1 MSGTPNNPTRPNS
14 SLKLP
19 RGLLNLS
26 GTPLPHGARLP
37 SLRGPKDLTLPGSA
51 PKARRTFAANVA
63 APRRAP
69 TLKGADR
76 PAKGGDDAVGGP
88 HHQGGGRQPDQGH
101 SSKRPPHRESPRF
114 IQCEGATFAHGVE
127 GRTKTT
133 VGFASWNSGGFKSE
147 HMGKPKLHN
156 PPSTTSLMSEQKDE
170 DQKKLDLL
178 LRSDFIDD
186 GPAEVSW
193 LGPTTLPLPLP
204 AVEQKPLVK
213 LEVPAIKQEPME
225 GLVVA
230 KEMPSA
236 AALRRLA
243 PADLFTDPNLPD
255 RGQLLFFQLPDSLP
269 GLNTPYEQ
277 PGREGVPRRQDP
289 SLGKTGEEP
298 DTLHGQ
304 IKLQHFPEAYVGK
317 LQVLKSGR
325 VRLLLGA
332 VALTVDLG
340 TQMSFRQDLISLRLP
355 EVGGTNAY
363 NLGQV
368 KHKLICLPD
377 MEHLL
382 AASSGV
388 PCHNLQNSQHF
399 LSS

>member
-19 RGLLNLS
+19 RGLLSLS

-37 SLRGPKDLTLPGSA
+37 SLGGPKDLTLPGSA

-76 PAKGGDDAVGGP
+76 PAKGRDDAAGKP
-88 HHQGGGRQPDQGH
+88 HHQGGSRQPDQGH
-101 SSKRPPHRESPRF
+101 SSKRPPRRESPRF
-114 IQCEGATFAHGVE
+114 IQSEGAIFAHGVD
-127 GRTKTT
+127 GCTKTT
-133 VGFASWNSGGFKSE
+133 VGFPSWNSGGFKSE
-147 HMGKPKLHN
+147 HMGKLKLHN
-156 PPSTTSLMSEQKDE
+156 PPSTTTSLMSEQKVE

-186 GPAEVSW
+186 GPAEVSR

-213 LEVPAIKQEPME
+213 LEVPVIKQEPME
-225 GLVVA
+225 GLVVD
-230 KEMPSA
+230 KEMPS

-277 PGREGVPRRQDP
+277 PGREGVPRQDP
-289 SLGKTGEEP
+289 SLGKTGEEH

-340 TQMSFRQDLISLRLP
+340 TQTSFRQDLVSLRQP

-363 NLGQV
+363 NLGPV

-382 AASSGV
+382 AASSSV
-388 PCHNLQNSQHF
+388 PCNDLQNSQHF

>member
-1 MSGTPNNPTRPNS
+1 MSGTPNSPTRPNS

-19 RGLLNLS
+19 RGLLSLS

-37 SLRGPKDLTLPGSA
+37 ALRGPKNLALPGSA

-63 APRRAP
+63 ASRRAP

-76 PAKGGDDAVGGP
+76 PAKDRDDAVGGP
-88 HHQGGGRQPDQGH
+88 HRQGGSRQPDQGH

-114 IQCEGATFAHGVE
+114 IQSEGATFAHGVDD
-127 GRTKTT
+127 RTKTT

-147 HMGKPKLHN
+147 HVGKPKLHS
-156 PPSTTSLMSEQKDE
+156 PPSTTTSLMSEQKVE
-170 DQKKLDLL
+170 DQKKLELL

-186 GPAEVSW
+186 GPAEVTQ

-204 AVEQKPLVK
+204 AVEQKPIVK
-213 LEVPAIKQEPME
+213 LEVPVVKQETME

-236 AALRRLA
+236 ALRRLA
-243 PADLFTDPNLPD
+243 PADVFTDPNLPD
-255 RGQLLFFQLPDSLP
+255 RGQLLFLQLPDSLP

-277 PGREGVPRRQDP
+277 PAREGVPQRQDP

-298 DTLHGQ
+298 DTLLGQ
-304 IKLQHFPEAYVGK
+304 IKLKHFPEAYVGK

-340 TQMSFRQDLISLRLP
+340 TQTSFRQDLISLRLP
-355 EVGGTNAY
+355 EVGATSAY

-388 PCHNLQNSQHF
+388 PCHELQNS
-399 LSS
+399 